1 MALDMS
7 KYTVKTAKPM
17 PVILLL
23 DVSGSMAGSSIDELN
38 SAVSEMLKS
47 FTRIEVMLQISIIT
61 FGNEVKLIM
70 QQQEA
75 RDALNNWQDLDA
87 SGMTPLGTALRLA
100 KDMIEDKEI
109 IPSRSY
115 RPLVVLVSDGEPTD
129 DWRTPLQEFVSTGRS
144 QKSDRMAMGIGV
156 DFNRDILSQFIAGS
170 SQLEVFTAADASQIK
185 DFFKMVTMSVT
196 RSTTGGGRKPDSS
209 SDPAPSG
216 DNRATATTKAAT
228 TQSQPHSQESPASKS
243 EPQSIFEDYFG

>member
-87 SGMTPLGTALRLA
+87 SGMTPLGTALRMA

-109 IPSRSY
+109 VPSRSY

-170 SQLEVFTAADASQIK
+170 SQPEVFTAADASQIK

-216 DNRATATTKAAT
+216 DNRATATKAAT
-228 TQSQPHSQESPASKS
+228 TQSQSHSQESPASKS